1 MVGLGFFTFILIYI
15 AIELVLFF
23 VYIYKIK
30 RFANQGGIQMM
41 KKKVQWL
48 WLFVFMCILSNN
60 GIAEAAVQ
68 SNQTKSD
75 TMNYKYEENVKQPT
89 SVGIFK
95 GLQAGNNNTL
105 VWSGIPY
112 AQAPVG
118 DLRWKAPQPI
128 SSSPTQHYN
137 ALQAGNICTQLAE
150 GKVVG
155 DEDCLYLNIYRPHT
169 SATDLPVLV
178 FLHGGGNVT
187 GSSAALE
194 AQSLAT
200 STDSVVVTV
209 NYRLGLLGW
218 IHNKAIQSG
227 DPAEDSGNFALLDQ
241 IAALKWVQQQIGSF
255 GGDANNVTLGGQ
267 SAGARDVLAL
277 VISPLAK
284 GLFTKAMPLSGG
296 MTTATPAEGQ
306 AYSNTQLAKVLV
318 QAGKITTESEALT
331 YLKETDATTLQ
342 QTLRSLDSKQLVQA
356 VGSVM
361 IRMSEFPHLFADG
374 YVLPKN
380 GFDVVQSGKYN
391 RVPMLIGSMKNEFNV
406 FAAYD
411 PEFSDHFTKNTW
423 DKAEQKQFWQAT
435 EYGSQLYSAFNA
447 DQVANT
453 FTQDSKALPIYVYRF
468 AWGTDVDGLQAP
480 AKYLSAT
487 HGVDMDFLSGNFAQ
501 SNYGLLFKDQF
512 YKEDNQAGR
521 VQLMHRYRQYIRHF
535 LHDQPIHSG
544 ALPVWQSWQQSGQL
558 LQFDA
563 NNKQANIKMIEPAP
577 TSATM
582 KKSIQSSLSEAS
594 QSVVWDN
601 VLKGRFFMESQY

>member
-1 MVGLGFFTFILIYI
+1 
-15 AIELVLFF
+15 
-23 VYIYKIK
+23 
-30 RFANQGGIQMM
+30 MM

-48 WLFVFMCILSNN
+48 WLLVFMCILSNN

-128 SSSPTQHYN
+128 ASSPTQHYN

-155 DEDCLYLNIYRPHT
+155 DEDCLYLNIYRPYT

-200 STDSVVVTV
+200 STNSVVVTV

-318 QAGKITTESEALT
+318 QAGKVATESEALA

-411 PEFSDHFTKNTW
+411 PQFSDHFTNNKW
-423 DKAEQKQFWQAT
+423 DKVEQKQFWQAT

-453 FTQDSKALPIYVYRF
+453 FTKDSKALPIYVYRF

-480 AKYLSAT
+480 AKYLAAT

-544 ALPVWQSWQQSGQL
+544 VLPVWQSWQQSGQL

-582 KKSIQSSLSEAS
+582 KKSIKSSLSESA